1 MAKEKKGSGIQQA
14 AGLIRYFDEESEDAI
29 QISKGIVYAA
39 CVVFSVAI
47 YLSTMEYGHGWATS
61 FLELSDYSSP
71 VKSTTGNSSSSRC
84 EASTSSS
91 SWFLSHHVRIL
102 ELIDGCLGRSDF
114 GRRVCLH

>member
-47 YLSTMEYGHGWATS
+47 YLQHHGVWAWMGDV
-61 FLELSDYSSP
+61 LSGTVSYTHLTLP
-71 VKSTTGNSSSSRC
+71 TK
-84 EASTSSS
+84 A
-91 SWFLSHHVRIL
+91 
-102 ELIDGCLGRSDF
+102 
-114 GRRVCLH
+114 